1 MKCEIIRDLLPNYAD
16 GLSSEATNEAVEE
29 HLGQC
34 VECREY
40 YEEMCGGNLEAVQD
54 VNGSPQSGNDIRVI
68 RKFRRTKLRW
78 IAISCAVIL
87 VFVLFLSKAAGSWI
101 ELSYEDAGIIASVQP
116 AELDVPDSLSS
127 EGTDGD
133 GSDERLAEEIAKEME
148 ENGDGYVVRVT
159 QKDGGKSVQW
169 VDFRLKVVE
178 EDGAPR
184 YLVFINCKN
193 TLWEQLFARR
203 TINGDAPVVEKWSGF
218 EVDGEKQGETGAV
231 ARTVPISATDAVYYL
246 DKGIEK
252 IDEADAGEVE
262 ELIAKYGTLM
272 WEKE

>member
-34 VECREY
+34 IECREY

-54 VNGSPQSGNDIRVI
+54 VNGSLQSGNDIRVI

-87 VFVLFLSKAAGSWI
+87 IFVLFLSKAAGSWI

-127 EGTDGD
+127 EGTD
-133 GSDERLAEEIAKEME
+133 E
-148 ENGDGYVVRVT
+148 DGYVVRVT

-203 TINGDAPVVEKWSGF
+203 TINGDAPVVERWSGF
-218 EVDGEKQGETGAV
+218 EVDGEKQGETGTV
-231 ARTVPISATDAVYYL
+231 ARTVPISVTDAVYYL